1 MTLNPTEDDMEPKKS
16 KQKSYAVKRKAR
28 IKRKNQL
35 IRKAALEEK
44 QRLYG
49 TLNEVDR
56 GRLRELQDR
65 FD

>member
-1 MTLNPTEDDMEPKKS
+1 MTLDPTDDMAPKESNK
-16 KQKSYAVKRKAR
+16 KSYAVKRKAR
-28 IKRKNQL
+28 IKRRNQL
-35 IRKAALEEK
+35 KRKAALEEK